1 MNRHFHLIA
10 RFGAG
15 VAAVAFAAAALA
27 AAPKP
32 GGLYVGEI
40 PGASKRLELH
50 VTKDGKHA
58 TAAMFCYK
66 QRVGLMPRFPIV
78 AGQFKAK
85 KTLGSSVIWAISGK
99 FVSTTTARAS
109 VALKTLC
116 DGKGGLITL
125 KLSTG

>member
-1 MNRHFHLIA
+1 MNSHFCRTA
-10 RFGAG
+10 R
-15 VAAVAFAAAALA
+15 VAVVAVALAFAATALA

-32 GGLYVGEI
+32 GGLYIGEI
-40 PGASKRLELH
+40 PGAQKRLELH

-58 TAAMFCYK
+58 TAAMFCFK

-78 AGQFKAK
+78 AGSFKAR

-99 FVSTTTARAS
+99 FASATKARAS
-109 VALKTLC
+109 VALKALC

-125 KLSTG
+125 KLSR